1 MSKALG
7 RQFLTAWSKW
17 DKSTKLNILR
27 PYKLIWLIPG
37 AWITFISNISFVLFF
52 ICFKFPFEI
61 PVWNMLYSYSFIHV
75 CISNG
80 SFVTLVLFG
89 TIIKDFSSFSDFPI
103 TLKLALEGEV
113 ESSMFLYFLTV
124 SLKEM
129 TLTIN

>member
-1 MSKALG
+1 
-7 RQFLTAWSKW
+7 
-17 DKSTKLNILR
+17 
-27 PYKLIWLIPG
+27 
-37 AWITFISNISFVLFF
+37 
-52 ICFKFPFEI
+52 
-61 PVWNMLYSYSFIHV
+61 MLYSYSFIHV

-103 TLKLALEGEV
+103 TLKVALEGEV